1 METTNILIIYSI
13 KIFMFKSS
21 WFRTLFILAIIM
33 VCIIWF
39 KKQDLS
45 PYYEGFT
52 QDTPYIFKQGNE
64 IYDDFYA
71 EIYNQLM
78 LPDKRSNFEIENI
91 IEMTKPNE
99 KSCFLDIGSGTGEI
113 SGKLTK
119 KGYQVYALDSS
130 QAMVKY
136 VEKNHPNV
144 QIKCGDAKQA
154 ISYEKGS
161 FSHILTTGFSIY
173 LFENKDE
180 YFRNCFF
187 WLKPGGY
194 LIIHLVDRDKF
205 DPIIPGGKPP
215 LLKNPQKYS
224 SSRITDTVID
234 FIDFKY
240 KGNYNFSKSD
250 QNEVSLKETF
260 TDELTK
266 NVRQQET
273 KFYMENMNFILQ
285 RASQSGFIPHA
296 QINMEQCCEDEH
308 QYLIILERGQ

>member
-1 METTNILIIYSI
+1 MQKFIINLCYQI
-13 KIFMFKSS
+13 KS
-21 WFRTLFILAIIM
+21 T
-33 VCIIWF
+33 
-39 KKQDLS
+39 
-45 PYYEGFT
+45 
-52 QDTPYIFKQGNE
+52 
-64 IYDDFYA
+64 
-71 EIYNQLM
+71 
-78 LPDKRSNFEIENI
+78 NFEIENI

-144 QIKCGDAKQA
+144 QIKCGDAKHT
-154 ISYEKGS
+154 ISYEKVL

-215 LLKNPQKYS
+215 LLKNPQKNILLRVL
-224 SSRITDTVID
+224 RILLLISLISNIKEIIIFPNVI
-234 FIDFKY
+234 KM
-240 KGNYNFSKSD
+240 
-250 QNEVSLKETF
+250 
-260 TDELTK
+260 
-266 NVRQQET
+266 
-273 KFYMENMNFILQ
+273 KF
-285 RASQSGFIPHA
+285 H
-296 QINMEQCCEDEH
+296 
-308 QYLIILERGQ
+308 